1 QFWVLNRTV
10 GRFSDRRLSVEISVK
25 ILRSQIACR
34 DSGSGLV
41 AGDFSVAKCFSQNR
55 EEHFLSQ
62 LTRLSIPW
70 TRMIGANDWRNP
82 VAKPQRL
89 SMAEFCGGLREI
101 VLVPN
106 YSDYVV
112 ESKLSQ

>member
-1 QFWVLNRTV
+1 M
-10 GRFSDRRLSVEISVK
+10 K

-34 DSGSGLV
+34 VSGSGLV
-41 AGDFSVAKCFSQNR
+41 PGDFSVAKCLSQNR

-70 TRMIGANDWRNP
+70 TRMIGADDDGDSF
-82 VAKPQRL
+82 AKPQHS
-89 SMAEFCGGLREI
+89 SMAEFCGQSREI

-106 YSDYVV
+106 CSDYSV
-112 ESKLSQ
+112 ESKLSQAENCLQIS

>member
-1 QFWVLNRTV
+1 MK
-10 GRFSDRRLSVEISVK
+10 IS
-25 ILRSQIACR
+25 RSQLACP

-41 AGDFSVAKCFSQNR
+41 PCDFSVAQCLSQNG

-82 VAKPQRL
+82 VAKPQGL

-106 YSDYVV
+106 RSHYSV
-112 ESKLSQ
+112 ESKLSQAENCLQIF